1 MKLQKLEQFNKNP
14 NEAWEQIQ
22 VIRTKINEIISVI
35 NEEEE
40 ISGTSPDEEIEVLQ
54 QELMVVV
61 GSGDYAKAAE
71 LSSKLNKLQGS

>member
-35 NEEEE
+35 NEEGVMVSHQMIQIGTQLPYICEE
-40 ISGTSPDEEIEVLQ
+40 ILETSCDNQSEVNILHF
-54 QELMVVV
+54 
-61 GSGDYAKAAE
+61 YIR
-71 LSSKLNKLQGS
+71 